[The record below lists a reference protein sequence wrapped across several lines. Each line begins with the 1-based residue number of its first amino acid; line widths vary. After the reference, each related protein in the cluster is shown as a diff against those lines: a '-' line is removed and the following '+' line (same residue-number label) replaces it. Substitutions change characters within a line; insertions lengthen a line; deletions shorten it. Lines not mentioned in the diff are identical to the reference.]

1 MDWSV
6 FVASD
11 FTENQIEATNFKDIA
26 IELYQVKRYGEYLL
40 ISPIQKSQGAASIK
54 PITQKTKELKNVTEE
69 IEVYTEERL
78 LVNKSDK
85 IISLYEKYR
94 TVILNL
100 TDNIEVKPQKW
111 YIAFKKNRRNICDV
125 EIQKIGLKITINIKK
140 GELDDPKNITRNI
153 SEVGHLGNGDYEL
166 KVSDNKNLEYVMSLI
181 KQTITE

>member
-1 MDWSV
+1 M
-6 FVASD
+6 
-11 FTENQIEATNFKDIA
+11 
-26 IELYQVKRYGEYLL
+26 
-40 ISPIQKSQGAASIK
+40 
-54 PITQKTKELKNVTEE
+54 KNVTEE